1 MNQAEITWRFDLG
14 KSATNWQTYVNAD
27 NINVNFLNMRTNNA
41 MTSRFFFTTLFSAVA
56 AAGIVIFG
64 SNAIE
69 ANVAPTISA
78 ETTPLPVTIERYELE
93 ETYTASTRFLG
104 VVTAESDSNIG
115 FEVAGIL
122 SSLDATEGDFVSTGQ
137 LLGQL
142 DTQQQNAALA
152 LAKAQEKEVKAQL
165 ESAQLNLG
173 RVQSLLSQS
182 LVSQREADEARLAV
196 EAAQAR
202 LETAQASVRNAEIV
216 IEKSQLRAPFDAVI
230 SSVITEPGSI
240 VGPNTP
246 ILRLVSVG
254 ERQAHVGISPKFANI
269 VQVGEDYRLF
279 ADDKPIPAR
288 LRSVGADV
296 NPQTLTVLAVLTIP
310 NEQSLRVGQTVA
322 LKLEEPVKAAGGWL
336 PLTALLEG
344 DKGLWTVLVTKDDGD
359 GTLITARES
368 VEVVYSEA
376 DRVYVKGTL
385 LPGSNV
391 VSSGMQRL
399 SPGSPVEIVPTIRV
413 VN

>member
-1 MNQAEITWRFDLG
+1 
-14 KSATNWQTYVNAD
+14 
-27 NINVNFLNMRTNNA
+27 

-69 ANVAPTISA
+69 ANVEPTISA

-173 RVQSLLSQS
+173 RVESLLAQS

-322 LKLEEPVKAAGGWL
+322 LELEEPVKAAGGWL